1 MPLKVYTCTCGGAE
15 NTARQ
20 LLKAAKGVKWLEVPV
35 VKGKNKVAAELEKLP
50 EFVKNS
56 PQFKALKA
64 MIGHKSKFVVFLG
77 YSTEHQ
83 AVIWADV
90 ASGKLSEKLDGQ
102 MIAEKYHN
110 LP

>member
-1 MPLKVYTCTCGGAE
+1 MPLKVYACTCGGSE

-20 LLKAAKGVKWLEVPV
+20 ILKTAKIADWLKVPV
-35 VKGKNKVAAELEKLP
+35 VKGKNKVAADMEKLP

-56 PQFKALKA
+56 AQYKALR
-64 MIGHKSKFVVFLG
+64 GLLTHKSKFVVFFG

-90 ASGKLSEKLDGQ
+90 AGGRLSGKIDGQ
-102 MIAEKYHN
+102 IIAEKYYK